1 MSTTNADSPP
11 RIGVCFLRDGSL
23 SAFAVG
29 NRAQWP
35 GESRR
40 LRFQV
45 RAALG
50 CRYRPVEGALSK

>member
-1 MSTTNADSPP
+1 MSTPNADSPP

-29 NRAQWP
+29 NRGQWP

-40 LRFQV
+40 LLFQGLV
-45 RAALG
+45 AVG
-50 CRYRPVEGALSK
+50 YRPVWPGGNL